1 MNRVYQIVLKEWAE
15 VFKNRFV
22 LFTVA
27 FLPLLAAALPLGI
40 LYAVSSSPDF
50 VTDIGEDIPAG
61 FVALC
66 NNLTGEE
73 CAQYFLISQFIL
85 LFMVLP
91 LAIPITIASY
101 SIIGEKTTR
110 TLEPLLATPITT
122 AELLGGKTAAAV
134 IPGVTA
140 TWIAYLALV
149 IGAALMDVGPGVMD
163 RLLDP
168 FWLTAVFVV
177 GPLLALTGVS
187 VAVIVSS
194 RATDP
199 RTAEQTSMLV
209 MLPILAVFFAQIAGL
224 ILIDAK
230 LVLLIALALIAAD
243 TALMT
248 VAIRLFQ
255 RENILTRWK

>member
-1 MNRVYQIVLKEWAE
+1 MNRIYQIVRKEWAE

-27 FLPLLAAALPLGI
+27 FLPLVAALLPLGV
-40 LYAVSSSPDF
+40 LYFVSLSPDIA
-50 VTDIGEDIPAG
+50 TDLEQIPAG
-61 FVALC
+61 FTALC

-73 CAQYFLISQFIL
+73 CMQYFLISQFVL
-85 LFMVLP
+85 LFMILP

-122 AELLGGKTAAAV
+122 AELLGGKGAAAV
-134 IPGVTA
+134 IPGVIA
-140 TWIAYLALV
+140 TWLAYLVLV
-149 IGAALMDVGPGVMD
+149 IGAAWMGVEPGVMD
-163 RLLDP
+163 SLLDP
-168 FWLTAVFVV
+168 FWLIAVFVV

-209 MLPILAVFFAQIAGL
+209 FLPILLVFFAQLAGL
-224 ILIDAK
+224 LLIDAQ
-230 LVLLIALALIAAD
+230 LVFLIALALIVIDAGLLA
-243 TALMT
+243 
-248 VAIRLFQ
+248 VAVQLFQ
-255 RENILTRWK
+255 RETILTRWK

>member
-1 MNRVYQIVLKEWAE
+1 MIGE

-27 FLPLLAAALPLGI
+27 FLPLLAALLPLGI
-40 LYAVSSSPDF
+40 LYFVSSSPEF
-50 VTDIGEDIPAG
+50 ATDLGEDIPPEFAT
-61 FVALC
+61 LC
-66 NNLTGEE
+66 GALTGDE
-73 CAQYFLISQFIL
+73 CIQYFLISQFIL
-85 LFMVLP
+85 LFMILP

-122 AELLGGKTAAAV
+122 GELLGGKAAAAV

-140 TWIAYLALV
+140 TWLAYLLLVVGVALLGV
-149 IGAALMDVGPGVMD
+149 GAGVMD

-168 FWLTAVFVV
+168 FWLIAVFIV

-187 VAVIVSS
+187 VAVMVSS

-199 RTAEQTSMLV
+199 RIAEQTSMLV
-209 MLPILAVFFAQIAGL
+209 FLPVLLVFFAQLAGL
-224 ILIDAK
+224 IFIDAQ
-230 LVLLIALALIAAD
+230 LVLLIAAALIAVD
-243 TALMT
+243 VALLTMA
-248 VAIRLFQ
+248 VRLFQ
-255 RENILTRWK
+255 RETILTRWK

>member
-1 MNRVYQIVLKEWAE
+1 MNRVYQIVRKEWAE

-27 FLPLLAAALPLGI
+27 FLPLLAALLPLGI
-40 LYAVSSSPDF
+40 LYFVGTSPEF
-50 VTDIGEDIPAG
+50 ASEVGEDIPPEFAM
-61 FVALC
+61 LC
-66 NNLTGEE
+66 GGLDGEE
-73 CAQYFLISQFIL
+73 CMQYFLVSQFIL
-85 LFMVLP
+85 LFMILP

-122 AELLGGKTAAAV
+122 AELLGGKAAAAV
-134 IPGVTA
+134 IPGVIA
-140 TWIAYLALV
+140 TWLAYLVLV
-149 IGAALMDVGPGVMD
+149 VGVALMGLGSGVLD
-163 RLLDP
+163 SLLDP
-168 FWLTAVFVV
+168 FWLIAVFVV

-209 MLPILAVFFAQIAGL
+209 FLPVLLIFFAQLAGF

-230 LVLLIALALIAAD
+230 LVLVIALALVAVD
-243 TALMT
+243 VALLTMA
-248 VAIRLFQ
+248 VRLFQ
-255 RENILTRWK
+255 REAILTRWK

>member
-1 MNRVYQIVLKEWAE
+1 MNRVYQIIRKEWAE

-27 FLPLLAAALPLGI
+27 FLPLLAAGLPLGI
-40 LYAVSSSPDF
+40 LYAVGSSPDF
-50 VTDIGEDIPAG
+50 ATNIGEDIPTG
-61 FVALC
+61 FSVLC
-66 NNLTGEE
+66 DNLTGEE
-73 CAQYFLISQFIL
+73 CMQYFLISQFIL
-85 LFMVLP
+85 LFMILP
-91 LAIPITIASY
+91 VAIPITIASY

-122 AELLGGKTAAAV
+122 TELLGGKAAAAV
-134 IPGVTA
+134 IPGVSA
-140 TWIAYLALV
+140 TWIAYLTLVVGVAL
-149 IGAALMDVGPGVMD
+149 LRVGSGVLD

-168 FWLTAVFVV
+168 FWLIAVFVV

-187 VAVIVSS
+187 VAVMVSS

-199 RTAEQTSMLV
+199 RAAEQTSMLV
-209 MLPILAVFFAQIAGL
+209 FLPILAVFFAQIAGL

-230 LVLLIALALIAAD
+230 LVLLIALALVVVD
-243 TALMT
+243 TALLA